1 MNKKKC
7 PYCCSPITKRNGT
20 RNGVQL
26 YKCEA
31 CGRQF
36 RAGEKLSDEHLW
48 YLYLERKQTIAE
60 IAHDYGVSDS
70 TIKRQL
76 RRICVEWKQPALH
89 GMSGFVHLDATYWG
103 HNWGVLL
110 ALDEATTRPLYVAFI
125 KSERTEDYSLAV
137 KTIED
142 NGYQIQGV
150 ILDGKISVFNALSQ
164 YHRQMCQF
172 HMKQIIVRKQTKH
185 PKIKASMALLQL
197 INELPKLTY
206 NQFQRA
212 YDDLQIEY
220 ADTIKRRSTAK
231 DGSTHYTHR
240 KLRGAMKSIN
250 TFLPY
255 LFTYQ
260 RSDCVGMPNTN
271 NKIEGVFTDLS
282 KNLNNHSGL
291 IEENR
296 KRFINGFFLA
306 LENKS
311 ANQNSSEPEPTAA
324 TL

>member
-7 PYCCSPITKRNGT
+7 PTCGSQITKRNGT
-20 RNGVQL
+20 RDGVQL
-26 YKCEA
+26 YKCQA
-31 CGRQF
+31 CGKQF
-36 RAGEKLSDEHLW
+36 RAGEKLSDERLW
-48 YLYLERKQTIAE
+48 YLYQERKQTIAE
-60 IAHDYGVSDS
+60 IAHDYGVSAS

-76 RRICVEWKQPALH
+76 KHICVEWQQPNLQ

-110 ALDEATTRPLYVAFI
+110 ALDEATTKPLYIAYI
-125 KSERTEDYSLAV
+125 KSERTEDYCLAV
-137 KTIED
+137 TTIVE
-142 NGYQIQGV
+142 NGYQIRGI

-164 YHRQMCQF
+164 YPRQMCQF
-172 HMKQIIVRKQTKH
+172 HMKQIIIRKLTKN
-185 PKIKASMALLQL
+185 PKIKASMALLLL
-197 INELPKLTY
+197 INRLPKLTENRFRQAY
-206 NQFQRA
+206 N
-212 YDDLQIEY
+212 DWQIEY
-220 ADTIKRRSTAK
+220 ADTIKRRSEAK
-231 DGSTHYTHR
+231 DGSTHYTHK
-240 KLRGAMKSIN
+240 KLRGAMKSID

-260 RSDCVGMPNTN
+260 HPDCIGMPNTN

-306 LENKS
+306 LEGKLHIKS
-311 ANQNSSEPEPTAA
+311 SSEPKPTAA
-324 TL
+324 EH

>member
-7 PYCCSPITKRNGT
+7 PYCNSPITKRNGK

-26 YKCEA
+26 YKCLA

-36 RAGEKLSDEHLW
+36 RAGEKLSDERLW
-48 YLYLERKQTIAE
+48 YLYQERKQTIAE
-60 IAHDYGVSDS
+60 IAQDYGVSAS

-76 RRICVEWKQPALH
+76 RHICVEWKQPDLH
-89 GMSGFVHLDATYWG
+89 GLSGFVHLDATYWG

-110 ALDEATTRPLYVAFI
+110 ALDEATTQPLYVAFI
-125 KSERTEDYSLAV
+125 KIERTDDYCLAV

-142 NGYQIQGV
+142 NGYQIRGV
-150 ILDGKISVFNALSQ
+150 ILDGKISVFNALSR
-164 YHRQMCQF
+164 YPRQMCQF
-172 HMKQIIVRKQTKH
+172 HMKQIIIRKLTKN
-185 PKIKASMALLQL
+185 PKIKASMTLLLL
-197 INELPKLTY
+197 INDLPKLTQ
-206 NQFQRA
+206 NQFRKA
-212 YDDLQIEY
+212 YEDWQTEY
-220 ADTIKRRSTAK
+220 AETIKRRSTAK

-260 RSDCVGMPNTN
+260 RPDCMGMPNTN

-282 KNLNNHSGL
+282 KNLDNHSGL

-296 KRFINGFFLA
+296 KRFISGFFLA
-306 LENKS
+306 LESKS
-311 ANQNSSEPEPTAA
+311 AHQNSSEP
-324 TL
+324 

>member
-7 PYCCSPITKRNGT
+7 PRCGSQITKRNGT

-26 YKCEA
+26 YKCQA

-36 RAGEKLSDEHLW
+36 RAGEKLSDEHLCF
-48 YLYLERKQTIAE
+48 LYQERKQTIAE
-60 IAHDYGVSDS
+60 IANDYGVSES

-76 RRICVEWKQPALH
+76 RPISIEWQQPNLH

-110 ALDEATTRPLYVAFI
+110 ALDEDKTMPLYVAFI
-125 KSERTEDYSLAV
+125 RSERTEDYVLAV
-137 KTIED
+137 KAIIE
-142 NGYQIQGV
+142 NGYQIRGV

-164 YHRQMCQF
+164 YPRQMCHF
-172 HMKQIIVRKQTKH
+172 HMKQIIIRKLTKN
-185 PKIKASMALLQL
+185 PKIRASIALLAL
-197 INELPKLTY
+197 IDRLPKMKRGD
-206 NQFQRA
+206 FVKA
-212 YDDLQIEY
+212 YAEWQMEY
-220 ADTIKRRSTAK
+220 EDTIKRRSTAK

-240 KLRGAMKSIN
+240 KLRGAMKSIDA
-250 TFLPY
+250 FLPY

-260 RSDCVGMPNTN
+260 RIDCVGMPNTN

-291 IEENR
+291 SEANR

-306 LENKS
+306 LEGNLHIKS
-311 ANQNSSEPEPTAA
+311 SSEPEPTAA
-324 TL
+324 SQ